1 MSTWAIVLLVIT
13 VVLIGLLIGLFF
25 VGKKLQKKQ
34 DSAEA
39 QMKSAGQT
47 FTILVIDKKRM
58 KLKDANLPKI
68 VVDQTPKYLRGTK
81 VPLVKAKIGPQI
93 TTLICDPKVYDVIP
107 VKKEIKAVISGIY
120 ITEVKGI
127 RGALELEPSKLKEKA
142 KREKKEKKEN
152 KKNKNKNK

>member
-1 MSTWAIVLLVIT
+1 MSTWTIVLLVVA

-39 QMKSAGQT
+39 QMKSSGQT

-68 VVDQTPKYLRGTK
+68 VVDQTPKYLRATK

-120 ITEVKGI
+120 ITEVRGI
-127 RGALELEPSKLKEKA
+127 RGPLESEPSKLKEKE
-142 KREKKEKKEN
+142 KREKKEMKAK
-152 KKNKNKNK
+152 KKNKNK